1 MTTRQGR
8 GLQGFADGQADGFM
22 QGYMEK
28 TYKMKIFKYSQKNLF
43 KFVRLYLYEFFQKK
57 RTYKF
62 DEIEEIQLRA
72 CYRYYHNGKH
82 SEGISMLSGD
92 FYMLSET
99 IAAYRSKKKKECE
112 IQ

>member
-1 MTTRQGR
+1 MW
-8 GLQGFADGQADGFM
+8 
-22 QGYMEK
+22 GYMEK
-28 TYKMKIFKYSQKNLF
+28 TYKMKIFKYSQKIFLNSLGF
-43 KFVRLYLYEFFQKK
+43 TFTNFFRKK

-62 DEIEEIQLRA
+62 DEIEERQLRA

-82 SEGISMLSGD
+82 IEGISMLSGD
-92 FYMLSET
+92 FYMLSEA